1 MISLVVSFGVVVIA
15 TSYVCTAVKEDE
27 DIHLL
32 TGTARLAGVMAL
44 GLIGFAPLVQL
55 VTLLAG

>member
-1 MISLVVSFGVVVIA
+1 MSSLVVSFAVVVIA

-32 TGTARLAGVMAL
+32 TGTVRLAGVMAL
-44 GLIGFAPLVQL
+44 GLVGFAALVQL

>member
-1 MISLVVSFGVVVIA
+1 VSSLVVSFAVVVIA

-32 TGTARLAGVMAL
+32 TGTVRLAGVMAL
-44 GLIGFAPLVQL
+44 GLVGFAALVQL

>member
-1 MISLVVSFGVVVIA
+1 MTSLVVSFAVVVIA

-32 TGTARLAGVMAL
+32 TGTLRLAGVMAL
-44 GLIGFAPLVQL
+44 GLIGFAALVQL